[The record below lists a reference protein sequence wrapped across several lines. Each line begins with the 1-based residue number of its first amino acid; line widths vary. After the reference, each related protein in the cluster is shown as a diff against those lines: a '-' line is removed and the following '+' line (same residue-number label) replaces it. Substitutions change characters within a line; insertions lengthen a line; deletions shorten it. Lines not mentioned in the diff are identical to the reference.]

1 MKSIGIKELKN
12 NLSSYLE
19 FVKKGET
26 ILILDRNNPI
36 AEIKKFSPSEN
47 QTDLYIKEA
56 TENNSLTPAKNFKP
70 IKLPKSRIIKGIS
83 KDEISKAWKSIYD
96 EERN

>member
-1 MKSIGIKELKN
+1 MKSIGIKDLKN

-36 AEIKKFSPSEN
+36 AEIKKFAPNEN
-47 QTDLYIKEA
+47 KTDLYIKEA
-56 TENNSLTPAKNFKP
+56 TENKSLIPAKNFRTM
-70 IKLPKSRIIKGIS
+70 KLPKSLIIKGLSKEDIS
-83 KDEISKAWKSIYD
+83 KTWKSIYND
-96 EERN
+96 ERR